1 MANQKISIS
10 NISYKNDESVRIL
23 STVFS
28 NWFSNPKTLHF
39 TSPNLKYPFNID
51 IWISTFYK
59 KNNVETYVLKNESW
73 IIGHLS
79 VKIDKNK
86 NLAHLFHLIIDKEN
100 RQKGHARKLIGYA
113 EKQMIANNNIKALTT
128 KCVKKNIPA
137 IKLYQSMGFQKLKEK
152 KWLKMIKY
160 LDMNKNV

>member
-1 MANQKISIS
+1 MTNQKISIS

-23 STVFS
+23 TAVFS
-28 NWFSNPKTLHF
+28 KWFSNPKTF
-39 TSPNLKYPFNID
+39 YYTSPNLKYPFNMNL
-51 IWISTFYK
+51 WVSTFYK
-59 KNNVETYVLKNESW
+59 QNNVETYVLKDEKW

-79 VKIDKNK
+79 IKIDRNE

-100 RQKGHARKLIGYA
+100 RQKGHARKLISYV
-113 EKQMIANNNIKALTT
+113 EKQVIADNNIKAITI

-137 IKLYQSMGFQKLKEK
+137 IKLYQSMNFQKLKEK

-160 LDMNKNV
+160 LDKK